1 MKYLVPTLLLL
12 SGAAQAQA
20 HGEAAADCA
29 ALWQGVALEAADNPD
44 EEDSAESASLLARQ
58 FSLSAA
64 AAGLA
69 GQPLRATILE
79 ALPGYRL
86 LYRGVIAED
95 DDSREI
101 FEQRAVDCN
110 ALLEA
115 G

>member
-1 MKYLVPTLLLL
+1 MKYLVPALILV
-12 SGAAQAQA
+12 SGAAHAQ
-20 HGEAAADCA
+20 GEAAADCA

-44 EEDSAESASLLARQ
+44 QNDSAESASLLARQ

-64 AAGLA
+64 AEGLA

-101 FEQRAVDCN
+101 FERRATDCS